1 MPSKAFFLPLAAFA
15 IASCGVLDPGA
26 QQRLI
31 YGPMAAEGTRD
42 DIARATR
49 TEAGILLIQRGVNEP
64 DPNKAD
70 HYISI
75 GERLLK

>member
-1 MPSKAFFLPLAAFA
+1 MKSKKLLIFLTSLTLSA
-15 IASCGVLDPGA
+15 CGALDPGA

-31 YGPMAAEGTRD
+31 YGPMAAESTRD
-42 DIARATR
+42 DIARAAR
-49 TEAGILLIQRGVNEP
+49 IEAGVLIIQRGVNEA
-64 DPNKAD
+64 DPEKAD